1 MFQFF
6 LRENTSL
13 ELKNSHKRLVY
24 RKILLGSERLSD
36 YKSIRL
42 KKEALRATLSVE
54 ENLAGKHSGSSNDQ
68 QVRRG
73 LHVSLLITHSQF
85 PIFFENCKLLLLK
98 GKRREAKK
106 NREKEGNC
114 SPSLKMISCCIT

>member
-1 MFQFF
+1 M
-6 LRENTSL
+6 
-13 ELKNSHKRLVY
+13 VY

-68 QVRRG
+68 QVRRD

-85 PIFFENCKLLLLK
+85 PIFFEN
-98 GKRREAKK
+98 RE
-106 NREKEGNC
+106 
-114 SPSLKMISCCIT
+114 